1 MWTPLSWPPLSNPH
15 SSRRRSHNLLCNA
28 LWVKSLFCP
37 EQFIQQ
43 SQIESVVKYVVSQKP
58 IQSHCNEKY
67 PIAEAYNLPKASMGG
82 TGCVIAKVR
91 IAGLLHHSMVFS
103 IP

>member
-1 MWTPLSWPPLSNPH
+1 MLFL
-15 SSRRRSHNLLCNA
+15 
-28 LWVKSLFCP
+28 KS
-37 EQFIQQ
+37 
-43 SQIESVVKYVVSQKP
+43 
-58 IQSHCNEKY
+58 NEKY

-103 IP
+103 IPWKQGKGWKK